1 MKEWTIF
8 SPRYT
13 RRISDEYYMKKIDE
27 KIFLKTIWYF
37 TQGNALGSGGVP
49 KISTRLKG
57 NWGWGTYFGKAPH
70 SSPRV
75 VLPYT

>member
-1 MKEWTIF
+1 
-8 SPRYT
+8 
-13 RRISDEYYMKKIDE
+13 MKKIDE

-57 NWGWGTYFGKAPH
+57 N
-70 SSPRV
+70 
-75 VLPYT
+75 